1 MPRRRQGSSSRLSTS
16 RAPCKGKG
24 IMIEDENNQHSSDS
38 ASDIHP
44 IYSEKSRINRMNSQL
59 VEIQP
64 GELKFIFE
72 LKKQS
77 SCSVRLTNNTK
88 RYVAFKV
95 KTTTPKKYCVR
106 PNVGVISPQSAS
118 DFTVTMQSQGVAP
131 PDMVCKDKFLIQ
143 STIVPDGTIDEDI
156 DSSMFSK
163 DDGKYIQE
171 NKLRVVLISPPNSP
185 VLSPINATLNQG
197 LVPEASILKDPV
209 LSKVEILTPPH
220 MLAKSLEGSKMLN
233 GGGLKP
239 ANLEELNP
247 IKGTEL
253 KPKEGVIKSHGLKP
267 AKIAEFKP
275 KEDVIDREELET
287 TKDAELKLRK
297 AVFNVEE
304 LKPAMDAE
312 LNQRKVLIDSK
323 ELKPVMDAEL
333 NQRKVLIDSKELKPA
348 TDAELNQ
355 RKGVIHSDELKP
367 EKNTEWNPSKE
378 AVNSEELQPRKDTE
392 SKLIKDVEF
401 ETVKA
406 VEELKLVKD
415 IEEMKAKL
423 NELRT
428 KLSEAEVTIS
438 KLTEE
443 RRLSIKERKNLLGE
457 LEMLKS
463 NAVVKNVQVGYPFLF
478 VCMVALVSFV
488 LGCRLL
494 P

>member
-1 MPRRRQGSSSRLSTS
+1 
-16 RAPCKGKG
+16 
-24 IMIEDENNQHSSDS
+24 
-38 ASDIHP
+38 
-44 IYSEKSRINRMNSQL
+44 MNSQL

-64 GELKFIFE
+64 RELKFIFE

-88 RYVAFKV
+88 HYVAFKV

-106 PNVGVISPQSAS
+106 PNIGVISPQSAS

-131 PDMVCKDKFLIQ
+131 PDMLCKDKFLIQ

-233 GGGLKP
+233 GEGLKP
-239 ANLEELNP
+239 ANLDELNP
-247 IKGTEL
+247 IKGAEL

-287 TKDAELKLRK
+287 TKDTELKLRK

-323 ELKPVMDAEL
+323 ELKP
-333 NQRKVLIDSKELKPA
+333 A

-355 RKGVIHSDELKP
+355 RKGVIDSKELKP
-367 EKNTEWNPSKE
+367 DENAEWNPSKE
-378 AVNSEELQPRKDTE
+378 AINSEELQPRKDTE
-392 SKLIKDVEF
+392 SKLMKNVEF
-401 ETVKA
+401 KAVKA

-423 NELRT
+423 NELAT

-443 RRLSIKERKNLLGE
+443 RRLSIKERKNLQGE

-488 LGCRLL
+488 LGCRILH
-494 P
+494 

>member
-1 MPRRRQGSSSRLSTS
+1 
-16 RAPCKGKG
+16 
-24 IMIEDENNQHSSDS
+24 
-38 ASDIHP
+38 
-44 IYSEKSRINRMNSQL
+44 MNSLL

-64 GELKFIFE
+64 KELKFIFE

-77 SCSVRLTNNTK
+77 SCSVRLTNNTQH
-88 RYVAFKV
+88 YVAFKV
-95 KTTTPKKYCVR
+95 KTTNPKKYCVR
-106 PNVGVISPQSAS
+106 PNVGIISPQAAS

-163 DDGKYIQE
+163 DSGKYIQE
-171 NKLRVVLISPPNSP
+171 NKLRVFLISPPNSP

-209 LSKVEILTPPH
+209 LSKVEILSPPH

-233 GGGLKP
+233 GEGLKP
-239 ANLEELNP
+239 ANVEELNP
-247 IKGTEL
+247 IECAEL

-275 KEDVIDREELET
+275 KEDVIDRVKLET
-287 TKDAELKLRK
+287 TKDAEVKPRK
-297 AVFNVEE
+297 AVFNIEE
-304 LKPAMDAE
+304 LKSAVDAE
-312 LNQRKVLIDSK
+312 LNHPRKVIIDSK
-323 ELKPVMDAEL
+323 E
-333 NQRKVLIDSKELKPA
+333 IKPA

-367 EKNTEWNPSKE
+367 EENTEWNPSKE
-378 AVNSEELQPRKDTE
+378 VINSEELQPRKNTE
-392 SKLIKDVEF
+392 SKLTKDVEF

-423 NELRT
+423 NELTT
-428 KLSEAEVTIS
+428 KLNEAEVTIS

-443 RRLSIKERKNLLGE
+443 RRLSFKERKILKGE
-457 LEMLKS
+457 LDMLKS
-463 NAVVKNVQVGYPFLF
+463 NAVVKNVQVGYPLLF